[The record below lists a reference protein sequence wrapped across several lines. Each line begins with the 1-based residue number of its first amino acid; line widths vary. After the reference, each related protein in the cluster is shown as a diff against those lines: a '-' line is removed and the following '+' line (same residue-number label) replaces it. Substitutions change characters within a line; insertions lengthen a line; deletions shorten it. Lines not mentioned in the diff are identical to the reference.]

1 MKHVINTTKGVSSQS
16 RITREEH
23 DLHCNKC
30 GNQYDYYE
38 FENGTSFKHGC
49 DCAMIE
55 LAKKQTKEYHE
66 RHKRKRVESIFKQSI
81 INDELEKVSFDNYV
95 VPENNEQLARAKFIT
110 QRYSDNFSMDNK
122 RSLLLQGSFGTGKSH
137 LSMSIVKEVKAKGF
151 SVLYMNVPQLI
162 STIKN
167 TYGKNASMT
176 EKELQEI
183 ISEVD
188 LMVFDDF
195 GINMNDFAMSKMF
208 ELIESR
214 VGKHNIY
221 TTNLTSNE
229 MNRNKDLQR
238 IFSRLMSNTTLVK
251 MDGDDYRLRGVH
263 F

>member
-1 MKHVINTTKGVSSQS
+1 MNTTKGVSSQS

-66 RHKRKRVESIFKQSI
+66 RHKCKRVESIFKQSI

>member
-1 MKHVINTTKGVSSQS
+1 MKHVIDMTKGISSHS
-16 RITREEH
+16 RIVQEVH
-23 DLHCNKC
+23 DLHCDKC
-30 GNQYDYYE
+30 GNRYDYYE

-66 RHKRKRVESIFKQSI
+66 RHKRKRAESIFKQSI
-81 INDELEKVSFDNYV
+81 INDDLEKVNFDNYV
-95 VPENNEQLARAKFIT
+95 VPESNEQLVKAKYIT
-110 QRYSDNFSMDNK
+110 QRYSDNFSMNNK

-167 TYGKNASMT
+167 TYSKSASMT
-176 EKELQEI
+176 ERELQEI

-214 VGKHNIY
+214 AGKHNIY